1 MSGRVL
7 RSPAEAAR
15 ELADRLPAGT
25 AIDIV
30 GIEKVFGAADLA
42 ALKNLPLDE
51 QITILLCALGLGDL
65 QDLSGLSAEGKQ
77 LADKASAAF
86 AALTAGQQE
95 ELLAPFA
102 AKVTLGGKQVD
113 GYVIGLE
120 LTYADGRKEIREL
133 MFAAANGKVVK
144 A

>member
-1 MSGRVL
+1 MIRGPINTSGSL
-7 RSPAEAAR
+7 GSPA
-15 ELADRLPAGT
+15 
-25 AIDIV
+25 
-30 GIEKVFGAADLA
+30 
-42 ALKNLPLDE
+42 
-51 QITILLCALGLGDL
+51 
-65 QDLSGLSAEGKQ
+65 LSA
-77 LADKASAAF
+77 
-86 AALTAGQQE
+86 LT
-95 ELLAPFA
+95 FA